1 MKLDAPD
8 IAQYFPHLQE
18 RVMPHS
24 LGQPVLSDWADMP
37 DDHELKLYKNCG
49 FLNRDEAAILYQCA
63 KQFPHGDWL
72 DIGAHTGWTALHV
85 AAAGLHVSALEPMY
99 ADDAFF
105 DRANAN
111 INERAKFGDQVFMM
125 PVTSRMHFEKLE
137 SDQEYDGVMIDGDH
151 CWMNPLYDAVKAFKH
166 LATNSVVV
174 LHDFIGGPVR
184 EATRYLMCE
193 GMKCRVYCASSQL
206 LAVCWRG
213 DFTPPD
219 YTPDPKIDWRSVL
232 EPLAATRLVDFQ
244 DGHAITDP
252 QHTQGSGDFYFELCS

>member
-63 KQFPHGDWL
+63 KQVGGRWL
-72 DIGAHTGWTALHV
+72 DIGAHTGWTALHI
-85 AAAGLHVSALEPMY
+85 AAAGDTAVIALDPMF
-99 ADDAFF
+99 ANNEFHT
-105 DRANAN
+105 RALAN
-111 INERAKFGDQVFMM
+111 ITRAGSAGQIRLM
-125 PVTSRMHFEKLE
+125 PLTSRMYLGDSSLGDLAELHEPYF
-137 SDQEYDGVMIDGDH
+137 SGVMIDGDH
-151 CWMNPLYDAVKAFKH
+151 CWMNPLYDAVWSLKSLKRTGVI
-166 LATNSVVV
+166 L

-184 EATRYLMCE
+184 EATKYLMCE
-193 GMKCRVYCASSQL
+193 GMKCRIYCASSQL

-213 DFTPPD
+213 EFTPPD
-219 YTPDPKIDWRSVL
+219 YTPDPNINWRTVL
-232 EPLAATRLVDFQ
+232 KPLAASNP
-244 DGHAITDP
+244 DGSQA
-252 QHTQGSGDFYFELCS
+252 SGDFYFELCV

>member
-24 LGQPVLSDWADMP
+24 FGQPVLSDWADMP

-63 KQFPHGDWL
+63 KQLPGEWL
-72 DIGAHTGWTALHV
+72 DIGAHTGWTALHI
-85 AAAGLHVSALEPMY
+85 AGAGAHVSALEPMY
-99 ADDAFF
+99 ANHTFF
-105 DRANAN
+105 ERAYAN
-111 INERAKFGDQVFMM
+111 INERAKFGDHVFMM
-125 PVTSRMHFEKLE
+125 PVTSRMHFAKLE
-137 SDQEYDGVMIDGDH
+137 DDQEYDGVMIDGDH
-151 CWMNPLYDAVKAFKH
+151 CWMNPLQDAVWSFKH
-166 LATNSVVV
+166 LASTGVIL

-184 EATRYLMCE
+184 EAVKYLMCE
-193 GMKCRVYCASSQL
+193 GMKCRVYFSSSQL

-219 YTPDPKIDWRSVL
+219 YTPDPAIDWQAVL
-232 EPLAATRLVDFQ
+232 TPLAATKLVGFR
-244 DGHAITDP
+244 GGRAIADP
-252 QHTQGSGDFYFELCS
+252 AGTQGSGDFYFELCS

>member
-1 MKLDAPD
+1 MDAPD

-63 KQFPHGDWL
+63 KQVQGYWL
-72 DIGAHTGWTALHV
+72 DIGAHTGWTALHMAV
-85 AAAGLHVSALEPMY
+85 AGNYVAALEPM
-99 ADDAFF
+99 AAHPEFRLRVASNITRGDGW
-105 DRANAN
+105 DRIALLP
-111 INERAKFGDQVFMM
+111 Q
-125 PVTSRMHFEKLE
+125 TSRMYFESSRDDRSCPL
-137 SDQEYDGVMIDGDH
+137 SGVMIDGDH
-151 CWMNPLYDAVKAFKH
+151 CWMNPLYDAVWSYKH
-166 LATNSVVV
+166 LAPTGVIL

-184 EATRYLMCE
+184 EATKYLMCE
-193 GMKCRVYCASSQL
+193 GMECRIYCASSQL

-219 YTPDPKIDWRSVL
+219 YTPDPNIDWQGVL
-232 EPLAATRLVDFQ
+232 QPLAATKLVDFSNGQ
-244 DGHAITDP
+244 AIAHP
-252 QHTQGSGDFYFELCS
+252 QHLQGSGDFYFELCV